1 MNGILSINRNL
12 IIFGSLISLFGILI
26 FIMKSPF
33 IQDNQALS
41 LGISADLVLTVPL
54 IYFLLIRKSEIPNTT
69 VIPVMVVGLILGFYF
84 LPKENQTYLALF
96 KTWALPVIEVSALF
110 FVIIKIRSAVKTYK
124 GLKGVTPD
132 FFNTLKNTCYEILP
146 KRLAIPFATEIA
158 VFYYG
163 FINWRSRP
171 LQENEFTYH
180 KNSGT
185 PALFGATILIIAV
198 ETFAIHFLL
207 VQWNYV
213 FAWVLTALSIYMAIQ
228 VLGFAK
234 SLSKRPI
241 AINQNSLTLKYGI
254 LNEAEIPFSD
264 IEKIERS
271 SKPLEKNEFT
281 KTLCP
286 LGELESHN
294 TIIHLKNE
302 NELIGLYG
310 MKKKFKVISLFV
322 DEPQDFKEEIE
333 NALVKST

>member
-1 MNGILSINRNL
+1 MNSP
-12 IIFGSLISLFGILI
+12 IIQG
-26 FIMKSPF
+26 
-33 IQDNQALS
+33 NQALS
-41 LGISADLVLTVPL
+41 MGISVDLVLTVPL
-54 IYFLLIRKSEIPNTT
+54 IYFLLIRKTKIPNTT
-69 VIPVMVVGLILGFYF
+69 VIPVIVIGLILGFYF
-84 LPKENQTYLALF
+84 LPKESQTYLVLF

-110 FVIIKIRSAVKTYK
+110 FVIIKILSAVKTYK
-124 GLKGVTPD
+124 ELKGVSPD
-132 FFNTLKNTCYEILP
+132 FFTTLKNTCYQILP
-146 KRLAIPFATEIA
+146 KRLAIPFTTEIA
-158 VFYYG
+158 VIYYG

-207 VQWNYV
+207 AQWNNV

-241 AINQNSLTLKYGI
+241 SINQNSLSLKYGI
-254 LNEAEIPFSD
+254 LNEVEISFSD
-264 IEKIERS
+264 IAKIERS
-271 SKPLEKNEFT
+271 SKPLDKNEFT
-281 KTLCP
+281 KMLCP

-294 TIIHLKNE
+294 MIIHLKNE

-310 MKKKFKVISLFV
+310 MKKKFKVIGLFV
-322 DEPQDFKEEIE
+322 DQPQDFKEAIE
-333 NALVKST
+333 KALEK

>member
-1 MNGILSINRNL
+1 MNGILNINRNL
-12 IIFGSLISLFGILI
+12 IIFGSLIILFGILI

-33 IQDNQALS
+33 IQANQALS
-41 LGISADLVLTVPL
+41 LGISVDLVLTIPL
-54 IYFLLIRKSEIPNTT
+54 IYFLLVRKTEIPNTT
-69 VIPVMVVGLILGFYF
+69 VAPVMVVGLILGFYF
-84 LPKENQTYLALF
+84 LPKESQTYLVLF
-96 KTWALPVIEVSALF
+96 KTWALPIIEVAVLV
-110 FVIIKIRSAVKTYK
+110 FVIIKIRRAIKTYK
-124 GLKGVTPD
+124 VLKGVTPD
-132 FFNTLKNTCYEILP
+132 FFDTLKNTCYEILP

-158 VFYYG
+158 VIYYG

-185 PALFGATILIIAV
+185 PAIFGATILIIAV

-207 VQWNYV
+207 AQWNNV

-241 AINQNSLTLKYGI
+241 SINQNSLSLKYGI
-254 LNEAEIPFSD
+254 LNEAEISFSD
-264 IEKIERS
+264 IAKIERS
-271 SKPLEKNEFT
+271 SKPLDKNEFT

-302 NELIGLYG
+302 NEMIGLYG
-310 MKKKFKVISLFV
+310 MKKKFKVIGLFV
-322 DEPQDFKEEIE
+322 DEPQVFKEEIE
-333 NALVKST
+333 NAIEK